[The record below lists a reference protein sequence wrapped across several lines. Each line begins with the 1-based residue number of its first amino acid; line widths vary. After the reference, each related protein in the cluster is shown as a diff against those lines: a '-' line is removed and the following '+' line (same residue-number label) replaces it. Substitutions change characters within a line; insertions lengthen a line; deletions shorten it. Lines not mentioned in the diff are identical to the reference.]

1 MPILNSLNTFL
12 TILFVSLAL
21 GSNPAFAEPPSW
33 APAHGYYKNK
43 GKGKHKKKRQHE
55 NYHETYR
62 DDSYRERNKV
72 NYDQITCDPAG
83 ITNSDIGTVIGG
95 VIGGILGSKI
105 GKGNGKTLAT
115 ITGVIIGASI
125 GNHVGASMD
134 EADRYCAGQALV
146 HAKDNQSVA
155 WTNPDTQQEYTVTP
169 KRSYTQNNGR
179 YCRDYTSN
187 VTVNG
192 RQDQVSGTACKDD
205 NDNWKIIN

>member
-1 MPILNSLNTFL
+1 MRTSVSLPSFL
-12 TILFVSLAL
+12 TLLFIGLAL
-21 GSNPAFAEPPSW
+21 GSNPALADPPSW

-43 GKGKHKKKRQHE
+43 GKHKKNKHRE
-55 NYHETYR
+55 SYHETYR
-62 DDSYRERNKV
+62 DDHYRERNRV
-72 NYDQITCDPAG
+72 DYDQITCDPAG

-115 ITGVIIGASI
+115 IAGVI
-125 GNHVGASMD
+125 VGANIGGNIGSSMD
-134 EADRYCAGQALV
+134 EADRYCAGQAFV

-169 KRSYTQNNGR
+169 KRSYTQNSGR

-187 VTVNG
+187 IIVNG
-192 RQDQVSGTACKDD
+192 QRDEVAGTACKNGDG
-205 NDNWKIIN
+205 NWQVIN